1 MRHVE
6 STTGRSAPGPGPA
19 ERDPDLADYR
29 AKRRVGATPEPLPG
43 RRVRRRPRR
52 PGGPIFVVQE
62 HHASSLHWDFR
73 LERDGVL
80 VSWALPKGLPP
91 DPGRNHLAVPTEDH
105 PLEYATFAGTIP
117 AGEYGGGRVLVWD
130 HGTYECEKW
139 TEREVKVVLHGG
151 RVEGRYV
158 LFPTRPGQWLI
169 HRMDAPAR
177 GDVPPAEPVAPML
190 ATPGPL
196 ATGDEDEWAYE
207 FKWDGIRAILR
218 VMDGRP
224 TVTSR
229 NGHDLTALFPELRP
243 LAEAFGSTS
252 AVLDGELVV
261 LDQAGVPSFGRIQR
275 RTTASKVT
283 PAVRTRDPASYIVF
297 DLLHHD
303 GHSLLGDPYDDR
315 RDLLDEV
322 LPSGPSWGAT
332 PSFTGPVGPDV
343 LAAAVEMGME
353 GVVAKRRSSVYRP
366 GRRSPDWVK
375 TKPEHAQE
383 VVVGGWTTG
392 QGSRRGTFGA
402 LVLGIPHGRGGAHP
416 LEFVGKV
423 GTGFDD
429 ATREVLLRRMRPLE
443 RATSPFD
450 PAPPTSVGRTATWLR
465 PALVG
470 EVRFREWTG
479 DGRLRHPVWRG
490 LRDDKRPGEV
500 AREP

>member
-1 MRHVE
+1 MRPAA
-6 STTGRSAPGPGPA
+6 GRARPGGRRA
-19 ERDPDLADYR
+19 DPDAELTAYR
-29 AKRRVGATPEPLPG
+29 AKRRAGATPEPLPDRRG
-43 RRVRRRPRR
+43 RTRPRR
-52 PGGPIFVVQE
+52 RGAPTFVVQE

-117 AGEYGGGRVLVWD
+117 PGEYGGGRVVIWD

-139 TEREVKVVLHGG
+139 TDREVEVVLHGG
-151 RVEGRYV
+151 RVDGRYV
-158 LFPTRPGQWLI
+158 LFPTRPGQWMI
-169 HRMDAPAR
+169 HRMDGPAR
-177 GDVPPAEPVAPML
+177 DDRQPAVAVTPML
-190 ATPGPL
+190 ATAGPL
-196 ATGDEDEWAYE
+196 AVGAADEWAYE

-229 NGHDLTALFPELRP
+229 NGHDLTSSFPELRP

-261 LDQAGVPSFGRIQR
+261 LDEDGAPSFARIQR
-275 RTTASKVT
+275 RTRASRTTAAARS
-283 PAVRTRDPASYIVF
+283 RDPVSYIVF
-297 DLLHHD
+297 DLLHFDGRNLHD
-303 GHSLLGDPYDDR
+303 LSYDGR
-315 RDLLDEV
+315 RALLDRV
-322 LPSGPSWGAT
+322 LPTGPSWGAT

-343 LAAAVEMGME
+343 LAAAVETGME
-353 GVVAKRRSSVYRP
+353 GVVAKRRSSPYRP
-366 GRRSPDWVK
+366 GRRSPDWIK

-392 QGSRRGTFGA
+392 EGSRRGTFGA
-402 LVLGIPHGRGGAHP
+402 LVLGIPHGRGGSRP

-429 ATREVLLRRMRPLE
+429 STRKALLRRIHPLE

-450 PAPPTSVGRTATWLR
+450 PVPPSSVARTTTWVR
-465 PALVG
+465 PVLVG

-490 LRDDKRPGEV
+490 LRDDKGPGEV
-500 AREP
+500 TREP